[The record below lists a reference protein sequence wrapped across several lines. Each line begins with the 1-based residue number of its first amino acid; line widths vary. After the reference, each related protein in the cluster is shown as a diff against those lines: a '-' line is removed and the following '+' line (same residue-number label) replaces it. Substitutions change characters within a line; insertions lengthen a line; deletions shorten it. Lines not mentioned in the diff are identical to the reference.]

1 MSRIDVDEEEEDE
14 EEAEVSVSGSWMAF
28 KTTSST
34 LRRNPLC
41 EDNTEEETE
50 EEEDK
55 DEEEE
60 AARMTLRFTLV
71 LLGCAT
77 RVATFVVVVI
87 VVVVVV
93 FILVDDAFFVTRTF
107 ASFAWKI
114 TKMKNE
120 DKLPPLKKNVFLAA
134 LSSSVSLFSRRD

>member
-1 MSRIDVDEEEEDE
+1 MSRIDVDEEEEEE

-107 ASFAWKI
+107 ASFVWKI

-120 DKLPPLKKNVFLAA
+120 DKLPPFKKNVFLAA

>member
-1 MSRIDVDEEEEDE
+1 
-14 EEAEVSVSGSWMAF
+14 MAF

-77 RVATFVVVVI
+77 RVATFVVVV
-87 VVVVVV
+87 

-107 ASFAWKI
+107 ASF
-114 TKMKNE
+114 
-120 DKLPPLKKNVFLAA
+120 V
-134 LSSSVSLFSRRD
+134 

>member
-1 MSRIDVDEEEEDE
+1 
-14 EEAEVSVSGSWMAF
+14 MAF

-107 ASFAWKI
+107 ASFVWKI
-114 TKMKNE
+114 TKLKNE
-120 DKLPPLKKNVFLAA
+120 DKLPPFKKNVFLAA